1 MEENDVLVVILGKK
15 ADFYIRSQFFGCF
28 QIDFGEENTTLK
40 TDYLTLFSIK
50 TICNAYYE

>member
-1 MEENDVLVVILGKK
+1 LAEK
-15 ADFYIRSQFFGCF
+15 ADFCMGSQFFGCF

-40 TDYLTLFSIK
+40 TDYSTLFSIK

>member
-1 MEENDVLVVILGKK
+1 M
-15 ADFYIRSQFFGCF
+15 RSQFFGCF
-28 QIDFGEENTTLK
+28 QIDFVEENTTLK